1 MRELRYVQHLKQGL
15 PGRKN
20 QLRVL
25 AGGGGCS
32 HALVLGT
39 ASEILDLVYALPYT
53 LCPQAEGI
61 LWPKLHKGKRS
72 TCSPVISPA
81 LYLQQF
87 SPTLKYEPVEP
98 ERNPKK
104 ILQRT
109 SFSDISSSPDY
120 FFLSPSPSFHFY
132 LEKCFFLHSQT
143 DLLNRW
149 LANSSDLIWFIF
161 GHIPWLSDL
170 SSPTWVRTWAMAVK
184 RVNSH
189 H

>member
-1 MRELRYVQHLKQGL
+1 MYNIWNRVYRAVRTSCVSLMVVVVIHMRLFSGL
-15 PGRKN
+15 PVKYWTW
-20 QLRVL
+20 
-25 AGGGGCS
+25 S
-32 HALVLGT
+32 M
-39 ASEILDLVYALPYT
+39 
-53 LCPQAEGI
+53 LCFIPSAPQAEGI

-87 SPTLKYEPVEP
+87 SPKLKYEPVEP

-109 SFSDISSSPDY
+109 SLSDISSSPDY

-149 LANSSDLIWFIF
+149 LANSSDLIRFFF